1 MPLGHRM
8 PSTSPSPLS
17 PPPPPASRVAFVVS
31 RVSEGLLLGLAGALV
46 ALSYYTFALYC
57 ENFGCIGRGLLW
69 MFWAVLAALGGGMV
83 LVLRAWQ
90 RRRGFGTR
98 LSGVAA
104 VLLWGMGA
112 GHLLYWLG
120 TMAWK

>member
-1 MPLGHRM
+1 M
-8 PSTSPSPLS
+8 
-17 PPPPPASRVAFVVS
+17 AVWVS
-31 RVSEGLLLGLAGALV
+31 RTLDVLLLGMCVALGG
-46 ALSYYTFALYC
+46 LSYYTFTLYC
-57 ENFGCIGRGLLW
+57 ESFGCLGRGLLW
-69 MFWAVLAALGGGMV
+69 MFWAVLAVLGGGMA

-104 VLLWGMGA
+104 VLLWGMVA